1 LQSGLRLLD
10 LKRRLSA
17 QEETRLN
24 VRPRLNAD
32 RPSFVSLSS
41 LVLLAP
47 LLLLATSLPAQS
59 LVLDITHIHSP
70 RFLDSTWLVQSGDNP
85 AYANPAFDD
94 AHWIPFDPYSN
105 INAIYGDRRPNV
117 LWYRLHV
124 NVDPADKELALSE
137 WQIARAFQVYV
148 NGEQLIASGQINPF
162 RPYTL
167 IARPVARIPQP
178 MVQTGS
184 LVVALRVHVSPAEW
198 GNGQNAGYYA
208 NNLSIGDYDTLVH
221 DNWLTIIGEDTFRW
235 LDRFLLICL
244 GLVALVLFSAQRSQ
258 KQYLWI
264 AALAAVTLLQTPE
277 PMVAAFR
284 NIPSYW
290 EFINGISHF
299 ASPFV
304 WAGLY
309 FSFAHQRIGWRWSAY
324 LTLAGIG
331 SALSAVQS
339 LVFTGNSPLLFFI
352 NFPFIILL
360 SVIVPIVLAI
370 HWRRGNREAGIL
382 LISVVLFSLYI
393 YTEVSLGVLFRIPAW
408 KQFAIRGLT
417 LMDSYPAGPFRI
429 SLDNISGILCT
440 LSLAIIILLRSTTI
454 SRRQAVLESELEAAQ
469 QVQQV
474 LVPEQ
479 IGEVPGFAVESVYLP
494 AQQVGGDFFQIVPDG
509 RGGLLVVVGDVAGK
523 GLPAAMLVSVLV
535 GAIRA
540 TAEFTC
546 NPALFLSNLND
557 RLVGRAGGGFST
569 ALVAHIADDGL
580 VSIANAGH
588 LSPYLDGKEVDLP
601 GALPLGVAA
610 GATYDVTEFAFDP
623 GSRLT
628 FYSDGVVEAQ
638 NAKGELLGFDRSREL
653 SLQSA
658 TDIAAAA
665 RNFGQQDDITVLT
678 IQRIAVPAIIA

>member
-1 LQSGLRLLD
+1 MI
-10 LKRRLSA
+10 A
-17 QEETRLN
+17 
-24 VRPRLNAD
+24 RPRLIAN
-32 RPSFVSLSS
+32 RPSIASRRS
-41 LVLLAP
+41 LVRFAP
-47 LLLLATSLPAQS
+47 LLLATVLPAQS
-59 LVLDITHIHSP
+59 PVLDITHIHSP
-70 RFLDSTWLVQSGDNP
+70 RFLDSTWVIQSGDNP
-85 AYANPAFDD
+85 AYAGPAFDD
-94 AHWIPFDPYSN
+94 SHWIPFDPYSN
-105 INAIYGDRRPNV
+105 VNAIYGNQHPNV
-117 LWYRLHV
+117 IWYRLRIK
-124 NVDPADKELALSE
+124 VDPAEKDLALSE
-137 WQIARAFQVYV
+137 SQIARAFEIYV
-148 NGEQLIASGQINPF
+148 NGERIMASGQMDPF
-162 RPYTL
+162 KPYTTA
-167 IARPVARIPQP
+167 ARIVARVPQR
-178 MVQTGS
+178 MAETGS
-184 LVVALRVHVSPAEW
+184 LNIALRVHISPSEW

-208 NNLSIGDYDTLVH
+208 NNLSIGGYDTLVH
-221 DNWLTIIGEDTFRW
+221 DNWLSIIGQNTFRW
-235 LDRFLLICL
+235 LDRFLLTCL
-244 GLVALVLFSAQRSQ
+244 GIVALVLFAAQRSQ

-264 AALAAVTLLQTPE
+264 AAVGALTFVEMPE
-277 PMVAAFR
+277 PIVEAFR
-284 NIPSYW
+284 NIPLFW
-290 EFINGISHF
+290 QILDDLPRF

-309 FSFAHQRIGWRWSAY
+309 FSFAYQRIGWRWRVF
-324 LTLAGIG
+324 LILAGVG
-331 SALSAVQS
+331 NAASALQAV
-339 LVFTGNSPLLFFI
+339 LFTNPLPFQFFM
-352 NFPFIILL
+352 NFPYVILL
-360 SVIVPIVLAI
+360 SVIVPIVLAM

-382 LISVVLFSLYI
+382 LIPSVLFSLYI
-393 YTEVSLGVLFRIPAW
+393 YADVAMATLFQLPKW
-408 KQFAIRGLT
+408 KTFAIQGLN
-417 LMDSYPAGPFRI
+417 LLDNYPAGPFRI
-429 SLDNISGILCT
+429 SLDNLSGILCST
-440 LSLAIIILLRSTTI
+440 SLAIVILLRSSTM
-454 SRRQAVLESELEAAQ
+454 SRRQAQLESELEAAQ

-479 IGEVPGFAVESVYLP
+479 IDNVPGFSVESVYLP

-509 RGGLLVVVGDVAGK
+509 SGGLLVVVGDVAGK

-569 ALVAHIADDGL
+569 ALVAHIADDGC

-588 LSPYLDGKEVDLP
+588 LSPYLDGNEVDLP

-610 GATYDVTEFAFDP
+610 GATYEVTEFAFDP

-678 IQRIAVPAIIA
+678 IQRIAVPAIA